1 MLVIEALLLLG
12 IWKPSHVIT
21 VIFVYNASLM
31 GRMPVFLS
39 EASSNRNSSNAGIRK
54 VWLEM
59 QPLLR

>member
-31 GRMPVFLS
+31 GRMPVLVKHQVIEIAVMLES
-39 EASSNRNSSNAGIRK
+39 EKSG
-54 VWLEM
+54 
-59 QPLLR
+59 